1 LAYRQQAAAVRLL
14 RGERL
19 IQRGKIALLDN
30 PSDNLHH
37 MMSPT
42 IALGLPWAALLTQL
56 VRASLLEPDVVY
68 DRLRAL
74 GSLSIALRRALNAA
88 GISVGA
94 WNCATLCGNKRFP

>member
-1 LAYRQQAAAVRLL
+1 
-14 RGERL
+14 
-19 IQRGKIALLDN
+19 
-30 PSDNLHH
+30 

>member
-1 LAYRQQAAAVRLL
+1 
-14 RGERL
+14 
-19 IQRGKIALLDN
+19 
-30 PSDNLHH
+30 
-37 MMSPT
+37 
-42 IALGLPWAALLTQL
+42 

-68 DRLRAL
+68 DRLRTL